1 MYETVVWQCF
11 RNKKGPA
18 SCSPRGHRR
27 RCHCHCL
34 CSSQAAVSPENATEF
49 SAIVPTLYVS
59 ISFVQILMS
68 IVRAYCKY
76 QGAICMR
83 EDAANA

>member
-1 MYETVVWQCF
+1 MYETVVWLCF
-11 RNKKGPA
+11 RKERGPA
-18 SCSPRGHRR
+18 SCSRRGHHRR
-27 RCHCHCL
+27 SQCHCL
-34 CSSQAAVSPENATEF
+34 GPSQAAVSPENATEF
-49 SAIVPTLYVS
+49 SAIVFTFYVS